1 MLDIIWAQY
10 GAAEKGGTWRGLFSL
25 MQKIMIIEKK
35 KIEGGGG
42 GKAESEQVM
51 GAVFK
56 QQK

>member
-1 MLDIIWAQY
+1 MFLLSSSMSVF
-10 GAAEKGGTWRGLFSL
+10 TLL
-25 MQKIMIIEKK
+25 LKIMITEKK

>member
-1 MLDIIWAQY
+1 MFLLSSSMSVF
-10 GAAEKGGTWRGLFSL
+10 TLL
-25 MQKIMIIEKK
+25 LKIMIIEKK

-51 GAVFK
+51 GTVFK